1 MQVPEDYETAASLRK
16 KLALKGEFGSYFQ
29 PREAIITAKEKTES

>member
-16 KLALKGEFGSYFQ
+16 KLALKGELGSYF
-29 PREAIITAKEKTES
+29 RAKEAITTATEKTKS